1 LERFT
6 WSYALVRGSL
16 LFALLLGLTLSAQLT
31 FSGVAHASVSQSSHE
46 LPWTGEAGVSSSP
59 LCATESPGYD
69 CTVGGYAS
77 WVAHPSGWA
86 WNYYGGA
93 MPSHNSYGPHNCTL
107 YVAYRLQVEGIT
119 LSWRRVP
126 PRPMVRRSI
135 RPPPWDRSPNGI
147 TDTSL
152 TSTSSP
158 RATSRSPRTT
168 TSLMVSPRCRAA
180 SPIASTSRGT
190 RRPCPITS
198 STSAWHCP
206 NVSPRCTA
214 PSSSHG
220 VREQGRALALRDHSS
235 QRHASAR
242 YSHCAFSVS
251 TRGHQVTIL

>member
-1 LERFT
+1 MGGVSLERFT

-107 YVAYRLQVEGIT
+107 YVAYRLQEEGIT
-119 LSWRRVP
+119 LSW
-126 PRPMVRRSI
+126 SA
-135 RPPPWDRSPNGI
+135 NGF
-147 TDTSL
+147 DWA
-152 TSTSSP
+152 STAAANGAAVNQTPTVGSV
-158 RATSRSPRTT
+158 AQWNNGHVAYVDLVTSRY
-168 TSLMVSPRCRAA
+168 
-180 SPIASTSRGT
+180 IE
-190 RRPCPITS
+190 ITS
-198 STSAWHCP
+198 DNYQPYGVATLPGGFTDSFDIAR
-206 NVSPRCTA
+206 NSPA
-214 PSSSHG
+214 MPDNFVHFG
-220 VREQGRALALRDHSS
+220 VALPQRLAAVHSS
-235 QRHASAR
+235 
-242 YSHCAFSVS
+242 
-251 TRGHQVTIL
+251 